1 MGKTLREFLNQ
12 PMLLRE
18 PTAEETEL
26 AALLNG
32 STVTAPVVLP
42 QGPFTREEATALTA
56 QYTNVSIDNDQGT
69 YFQLV
74 VRGEEGLLT
83 KCAWNFENDV
93 GALLNRAL
101 ASYRAR
107 KQQ

>member
-1 MGKTLREFLNQ
+1 MAK
-12 PMLLRE
+12 
-18 PTAEETEL
+18 
-26 AALLNG
+26 
-32 STVTAPVVLP
+32 
-42 QGPFTREEATALTA
+42 
-56 QYTNVSIDNDQGT
+56 YTNVCIDNDQGT